1 MCVNFYVTDD
11 NTMEAEQID
20 KSKENIQPL
29 KQGRASNQLSE
40 ALLAQTSINLEI
52 QNAIQQRMQ

>member
-1 MCVNFYVTDD
+1 
-11 NTMEAEQID
+11 MEAEQID

-40 ALLAQTSINLEI
+40 ALLAQANINLEI
-52 QNAIQQRMQ
+52 QHSIQQKIQ